1 MVGQRKMDSLKQ
13 NMKRI
18 GGAFCL
24 PAFVFNSFYLFYKGI
39 RSDFFFIFFLLTPL
53 LYYFLQKLGCS
64 PAASLACAVL
74 IVRLICALT
83 AKKLLEQQRQEQEA
97 TADQSAPRPV
107 CYFSVSCLR
116 MVAFSVF
123 SFNIYPIYLSY
134 KNWQAV
140 RNANGEKHI
149 VPFFRG
155 LVFSPIYVFP
165 LFWRMHKSFAESLK
179 KTLLFDVFAILY
191 IAVMIGAVIVHQLMI
206 TQMNFRLFNL
216 FMLLQIIKPVMLIPL
231 QHAINLHNR
240 SVYPESRPQ
249 KKLLAGEFVVI
260 LLAITMAG
268 MIWYRTGRM
277 SIRRFYRNFDWP
289 TRNIIINTYVFGE
302 GYEKICADYGYEMK
316 DYRKAFERIYQKELA
331 DLTHTLQ
338 EKNMTLEDAWNLA
351 GPRFKHILSR
361 RLEKDM
367 TDLSREMFGT
377 KDSDTKQNMRHFC
390 SFMDMSADMVIRRQL
405 RE

>member
-123 SFNIYPIYLSY
+123 SFNI
-134 KNWQAV
+134 
-140 RNANGEKHI
+140 
-149 VPFFRG
+149 
-155 LVFSPIYVFP
+155 
-165 LFWRMHKSFAESLK
+165 
-179 KTLLFDVFAILY
+179 
-191 IAVMIGAVIVHQLMI
+191 
-206 TQMNFRLFNL
+206 
-216 FMLLQIIKPVMLIPL
+216 
-231 QHAINLHNR
+231 
-240 SVYPESRPQ
+240 
-249 KKLLAGEFVVI
+249 
-260 LLAITMAG
+260 
-268 MIWYRTGRM
+268 
-277 SIRRFYRNFDWP
+277 
-289 TRNIIINTYVFGE
+289 
-302 GYEKICADYGYEMK
+302 
-316 DYRKAFERIYQKELA
+316 
-331 DLTHTLQ
+331 
-338 EKNMTLEDAWNLA
+338 
-351 GPRFKHILSR
+351 
-361 RLEKDM
+361 
-367 TDLSREMFGT
+367 
-377 KDSDTKQNMRHFC
+377 
-390 SFMDMSADMVIRRQL
+390 
-405 RE
+405 